1 MAEPKQGY
9 DVVSAHMLKED
20 FIQRGLKDDRFPF
33 RVSAAFSLLALFLL
47 LLASLAADRNEMLM
61 AAGGTDLLLYLL
73 ANAILS
79 LGVHEFERFVK
90 RSVLA
95 YLIHVVILSG
105 LLYLFLGGLP
115 EDAREVLPVYG
126 ALIMSFFLS
135 VGLVVLIRQVLSI
148 LREK

>member
-61 AAGGTDLLLYLL
+61 AAGGTDLLLIFWQMPFSHWVFMNLNVSKKC
-73 ANAILS
+73 A
-79 LGVHEFERFVK
+79 
-90 RSVLA
+90 
-95 YLIHVVILSG
+95 
-105 LLYLFLGGLP
+105 LFWP
-115 EDAREVLPVYG
+115 
-126 ALIMSFFLS
+126 I
-135 VGLVVLIRQVLSI
+135 
-148 LREK
+148 